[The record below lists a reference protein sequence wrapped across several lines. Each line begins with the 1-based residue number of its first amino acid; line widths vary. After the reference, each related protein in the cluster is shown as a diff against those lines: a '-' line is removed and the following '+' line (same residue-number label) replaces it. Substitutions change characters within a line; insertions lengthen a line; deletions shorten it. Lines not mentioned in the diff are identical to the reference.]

1 MRPLC
6 FANES
11 WKALDTVTAAT
22 REGGRIGLD
31 LLQLRAPIPNLPD
44 VHCSIQIY
52 SVVGARNWM
61 QEAADMGLPCPY
73 VEIEIALPAY
83 ED

>member
-11 WKALDTVTAAT
+11 WKALDTVTAAA

-31 LLQLRAPIPNLPD
+31 LLQLRAA
-44 VHCSIQIY
+44 IQKTFGRALFH
-52 SVVGARNWM
+52 SDLLSRWSRKWM

-73 VEIEIALPAY
+73 VEIEIVLPV
-83 ED
+83 

>member
-11 WKALDTVTAAT
+11 WKALDTVTVTA

-31 LLQLRAPIPNLPD
+31 LLQLRAAIQNLSD
-44 VHCSIQIY
+44 VDRSIQIPHTRW
-52 SVVGARNWM
+52 SRKWM
-61 QEAADMGLPCPY
+61 QD
-73 VEIEIALPAY
+73 
-83 ED
+83 